1 MTSSSEKFLSILI
14 VVVVVIIIIYLI
26 KKNKKPVE
34 PTLPANV
41 PQEHANV
48 GSDIHTTSYNSNTTL
63 TDELAN
69 ETPKESFTSI
79 QTDTA
84 RIHSDGS
91 IVAPKIF
98 TDGYSSTKIANYKN
112 AIMNDSVLETD
123 APVQELAVRLGD
135 NFSGVYDKHLSF
147 VTNKKFDD
155 GGVKSHDE
163 LSEMSK
169 NIGVQSNA
177 STCMMSRGG
186 AGRAK
191 LVLDPLGTAGVMDEM
206 KLPERQKDH
215 KISMVSQLIHIPG
228 YDIDT
233 NNITEGIVSQRGGW
247 SKDLAPKAEQK
258 IAMNSG
264 NVNET
269 VVISTG
275 VSGDQIESF
284 SFANK

>member
-14 VVVVVIIIIYLI
+14 VVVVVVVIIYLI

-63 TDELAN
+63 TDELAD
-69 ETPKESFTSI
+69 EPPKESFTSI

-123 APVQELAVRLGD
+123 APVQELAIRLGD

-163 LSEMSK
+163 LSEMSR

-186 AGRAK
+186 SGRAK

-206 KLPERQKDH
+206 KLPERQRDH
-215 KISMVSQLIHIPG
+215 KINMVSQLIHIPG

-233 NNITEGIVSQRGGW
+233 NNITEGIVSHRGGW
-247 SKDLAPKAEQK
+247 SKDLAPKTEQK

-284 SFANK
+284 SFSK

>member
-34 PTLPANV
+34 PTLPASV